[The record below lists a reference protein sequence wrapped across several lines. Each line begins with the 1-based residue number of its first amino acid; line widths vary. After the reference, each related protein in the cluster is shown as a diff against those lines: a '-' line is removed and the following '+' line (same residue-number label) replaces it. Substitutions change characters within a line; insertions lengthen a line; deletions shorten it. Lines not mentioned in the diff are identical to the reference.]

1 MREDGSYS
9 AQVYN
14 LVPRCR
20 SEFLLGSGFV
30 SAIALSLSVARRD
43 ASPRTRT
50 IKGSEP
56 SGRLQTHVSQHWVTK
71 QHLRLGQYELVP
83 LPSPAMLLK

>member
-1 MREDGSYS
+1 MREDGAYS
-9 AQVYN
+9 AQVHN

-30 SAIALSLSVARRD
+30 SSLSVARH
-43 ASPRTRT
+43 PRTRT

-83 LPSPAMLLK
+83 LPSPAMFLK

>member
-1 MREDGSYS
+1 MREDGAYS
-9 AQVYN
+9 AQVHN

-20 SEFLLGSGFV
+20 SEFLGSGFV
-30 SAIALSLSVARRD
+30 STIAISLSVARRG
-43 ASPRTRT
+43 ASPRPRT
-50 IKGSEP
+50 IKGSEL

-83 LPSPAMLLK
+83 LPSPAMFLK